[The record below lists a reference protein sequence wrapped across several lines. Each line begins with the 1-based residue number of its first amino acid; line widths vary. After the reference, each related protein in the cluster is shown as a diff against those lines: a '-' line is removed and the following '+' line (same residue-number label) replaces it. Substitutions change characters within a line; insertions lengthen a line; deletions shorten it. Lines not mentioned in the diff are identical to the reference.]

1 LFQFITISP
10 DICTTTANTQGICY
24 SAADCTNL
32 QGTASG
38 TCAAGFG
45 VCCTFTRNCESST
58 NVNGTLFQN
67 PEYPSATTTAP
78 GSCKLTVVP
87 VNENICQIRLDLMEF
102 TLAQPDENG
111 VCADDFLQVTGGTT
125 TIPAICGQNNLQ
137 HMYVEVSPGS
147 GSVSINVDTFTA
159 GAKWNISVT
168 QIECS
173 SPYRAPAGCLQY
185 FTNTHGTIKSFN
197 YDATTFTSPTT
208 PPPATTP
215 TTQLASQVYG
225 VCIKSQSGYC
235 SVAYTKTSATPNDY
249 TFSLSDDPGPLPV
262 GAIGSIG
269 STDCTTDYLMIPMGI
284 ITNVPAYP
292 ATSADRYCGINFPSK
307 VETSIQPFALY
318 VVTDDTETNYADP
331 ALNDGPNVGFSID
344 YRMKAC

>member
-1 LFQFITISP
+1 MTIFTMKYYSCAIACWALLAVVGRATPAKIEGLEQTQEIDDVNDRDPRPLFQFITISP

-24 SAADCTNL
+24 SATDCTNL

-45 VCCTFTRNCESST
+45 VCCTFTRNCDSST

-137 HMYVEVSPGS
+137 H
-147 GSVSINVDTFTA
+147 
-159 GAKWNISVT
+159 
-168 QIECS
+168 
-173 SPYRAPAGCLQY
+173 
-185 FTNTHGTIKSFN
+185 
-197 YDATTFTSPTT
+197 
-208 PPPATTP
+208 
-215 TTQLASQVYG
+215 
-225 VCIKSQSGYC
+225 
-235 SVAYTKTSATPNDY
+235 
-249 TFSLSDDPGPLPV
+249 
-262 GAIGSIG
+262 
-269 STDCTTDYLMIPMGI
+269 
-284 ITNVPAYP
+284 
-292 ATSADRYCGINFPSK
+292 
-307 VETSIQPFALY
+307 
-318 VVTDDTETNYADP
+318 
-331 ALNDGPNVGFSID
+331 
-344 YRMKAC
+344 